1 MYAPRMVPAIVAKP
15 PVITEFIS
23 DLHQEQ
29 EQWSS
34 SSEYSPHLVM
44 VGRKGAMRR
53 GASVWPR
60 KMLAAAFMDSAA
72 VVPTVT

>member
-1 MYAPRMVPAIVAKP
+1 M
-15 PVITEFIS
+15 FS
-23 DLHQEQ
+23 
-29 EQWSS
+29 SS
-34 SSEYSPHLVM
+34 SSEYSAHLVM

>member
-23 DLHQEQ
+23 DLHQ